1 MKHTPMK
8 SSKMASSSEEDLST
22 LVQLRGMAQGNI
34 TRIKNILTQA
44 QADQAEL
51 PSAQVKVYV
60 KKVESAYNEYHQHHQ
75 QIVAILPSNKKEE
88 QNEKFLQ
95 FETLHEEVS
104 IMLETLLE
112 AQAAPPAA
120 QQVQPPANQQPLVIQ
135 QSLPRAIPTF
145 DGRYENWDRFKIMF
159 RDAVDRTNEA
169 PRIKLYHLEKALV
182 GDAAGIIDVKTI
194 ADGNYAHA
202 WELLE
207 ERFEDQRRMI
217 DIHIA
222 GLLGVKKLSKE
233 DFGELRSLVESTTS
247 HVENLK
253 FLDQEFTG
261 VSELIVVHLI
271 ARALDPTTKKLW
283 ESTIKRGELPN
294 YEDTIQF
301 LKDRVSVLERCRDTD
316 EEAKAQRTSAKPATR
331 KQAFPNANAATAPPS
346 ADKRCTICDES
357 HVTYKCSVF
366 NGLSVSDR
374 LAKVKQKNVCYN
386 CLRSGHS
393 VKNCPSKKS
402 CSKCNKR
409 HHTLLH
415 LEGGAI
421 SSQPANENS
430 ANGVPGSAQPAALAV
445 RQQSAENQ
453 PSVTAAHSNNPVNPA
468 SQVVLLTALV
478 NVMDH
483 QQRPRVC
490 KALLDCG
497 SQVSFISQSFV
508 NTLGIQVEEVSV
520 PITGIGSVR
529 STIRQ
534 KCTINVHS
542 KCSDFSFMLNC
553 LVSPKIT
560 GQVPPVK
567 INLENWELPQGLRL
581 ADPSFHE
588 PSHVDLLIGMDW
600 FYDIMK
606 PGCLK
611 IDDNLPSL
619 HDSKLGWLV
628 GGKLLDCSS
637 NLVLNSCAVRV
648 DPVEELVQKFWEVEG
663 VSSELVLSSEE
674 EQCESQFASTHRRDD
689 SGRLIVHLPL
699 KDNASQLSDSRTM
712 ALRRFFMLES
722 KLQRHPDLKAQYD
735 AFMDEYESLGHC
747 REVQERDD
755 PPGVLKWYLP
765 HHAVLRPS
773 NTTTKCRVVFDASA
787 KVAGLSLN
795 DVLMTGYN
803 VQSDLLSI
811 ILRFRRY
818 RYVMSADVAKM
829 YRQVAVDPAFTPL
842 QRIFWRKSPQDPLR
856 VLELTTVTYGT
867 ASAPFLATR
876 SLLQLA
882 RDERET
888 FPLASAVVE
897 ENVYIDDA
905 LFGSDDFLQACEL
918 RDQLI
923 ALLQSGGMHLHKW
936 SSNTSQLLSPIP
948 SEDRDSCASFS
959 ESGFNE
965 VIKTL
970 GLMWNPST
978 DEFLFRSSP
987 SEKASRPTKRQ
998 VLSKIAKI
1006 YDPLGLISPV
1016 VVLAKI
1022 VMKKL
1027 WISKLNWDD
1036 PLDDTLLNEWENIL
1050 MSLPTSEQI
1059 RIPRHVL
1066 SNKAVRY
1073 ELHGFADASQKA
1085 YGACVY
1091 VRSIFPDGTA
1101 STKLV
1106 SAKSKIAPI
1115 SPLTIPRKELLAA
1128 LLLSR
1133 LISKV
1138 EAALEMSFSSIV
1150 LWSDSQVVLAWLHK
1164 PLGTLQTFVRHR
1176 VTEITSNTS
1185 HVWKYVRT
1193 DQNPADTVSR
1203 GQSAREL
1210 ANNEQWWNG
1219 PQFLC
1224 FVDYPEERPQSLQDC
1239 EIPELRVELAALS
1252 VMNYEEFP
1260 VLTKFAS
1267 FRKCQRIVA
1276 YMLRFISNVRK
1287 KQADRVMSR
1296 YLTIPELR
1304 AASNLIVGAIQHQE
1318 FAKEIECVRAD
1329 EPNHRLN
1336 NLKPFLDE
1344 DLLRVGGRLGQSQLP
1359 FGVKHQLIL
1368 PSNNP
1373 IVHGLINDV
1382 HRENHHAGNSMVQY
1396 LLRQHFWLINARSTI
1411 RKVLRTCVTC
1421 FRTNP
1426 TTIDQQ
1432 MGDLPSYRINP
1443 APVFERVGLDFA
1455 GPIYVKQSVRKATPV
1470 KGYICVFICM
1480 VTKAMHLEAVEDLST
1495 DSFLA
1500 AFQRFVSRRGYP
1512 KEVFSDNGTN
1522 FIGARS
1528 ALQELYRLFKEETTQ
1543 NKIFEYC
1550 QAKQIA
1556 WKTIPPNAPH
1566 FGGLWEAG
1574 VKSVKTVL
1582 KRVYQSTSLT
1592 LSGLS
1597 TLLCQIEAI
1606 LNSRP
1611 LYSQSNDPT
1620 EPEALT
1626 PGHFIANRPLLAIP
1640 EPSVVGI
1647 PTNRLSHWQHIQQLR
1662 EHFWKRWSRE
1672 YLTELQVRGKWTKQ
1686 KVNIQPGMVV
1696 LLKDDNLPPQC
1707 WNLGRVE
1714 RVHPGADNLVRVV
1727 DVRTKTGTFRRP
1739 IHKLAPLPI
1748 LDNDPNVQTSTFCR
1762 GENVQF
1768 DSSQTE
1774 EASSSG
1780 GDSVH
1785 HESSAHPTNAERTTM
1800 TKQRSNSERATIKS
1814 TAKQRPA
1821 SVLFHPSS
1829 RLPHSSEAEAK
1840 GAIAREDRMR
1850 QRAEPTDATV
1860 RQ

>member
-34 TRIKNILTQA
+34 TRIKNILTQT

-222 GLLGVKKLSKE
+222 GLLGVKKLAKE

-283 ESTIKRGELPN
+283 ESTIKRGEIPN

-346 ADKRCTICDES
+346 ADQRCTICDES

-402 CSKCNKR
+402 CSTCNKR

-430 ANGVPGSAQPAALAV
+430 ANGVPGSAQPAASAV

-483 QQRPRVC
+483 RQRPRVC

-497 SQVSFISQSFV
+497 SQ
-508 NTLGIQVEEVSV
+508 
-520 PITGIGSVR
+520 
-529 STIRQ
+529 
-534 KCTINVHS
+534 
-542 KCSDFSFMLNC
+542 
-553 LVSPKIT
+553 IT
-560 GQVPPVK
+560 GQVPSVK

-637 NLVLNSCAVRV
+637 NLVLNSCAVRI
-648 DPVEELVQKFWEVEG
+648 DPIEELVQKFWEVEG
-663 VSSELVLSSEE
+663 VSSEVVLSSEE

-689 SGRLIVHLPL
+689 SGRFIVHLPL
-699 KDNASQLSDSRTM
+699 KDNASQLSVSRTM

-735 AFMDEYESLGHC
+735 AFIDEYESLGHC

-818 RYVMSADVAKM
+818 RYVISADVAKM

-842 QRIFWRKSPQDPLR
+842 QRIFWRRSPQDPLR
-856 VLELTTVTYGT
+856 VLELTTVTFGT

-897 ENVYIDDA
+897 KNVYIDDA

-959 ESGFNE
+959 ESGLNE

-978 DEFLFRSSP
+978 DEFLFRSSL

-1022 VMKKL
+1022 VMQKL

-1036 PLDDTLLNEWENIL
+1036 PLDDTLLNEWENFL

-1059 RIPRHVL
+1059 RIPLHVL

-1085 YGACVY
+1085 YGACV
-1091 VRSIFPDGTA
+1091 
-1101 STKLV
+1101 
-1106 SAKSKIAPI
+1106 
-1115 SPLTIPRKELLAA
+1115 
-1128 LLLSR
+1128 
-1133 LISKV
+1133 
-1138 EAALEMSFSSIV
+1138 
-1150 LWSDSQVVLAWLHK
+1150 
-1164 PLGTLQTFVRHR
+1164 

-1219 PQFLC
+1219 PQILY
-1224 FVDYPEERPQSLQDC
+1224 FVDYSEEQPQSLQDC

-1276 YMLRFISNVRK
+1276 YMLRFISNARK
-1287 KQADRVMSR
+1287 RQADRVMSR

-1318 FAKEIECVRAD
+1318 FAKEIACVRAD

-1550 QAKQIA
+1550 QAKQII

-1574 VKSVKTVL
+1574 VKSVKAVL

-1592 LSGLS
+1592 LSGLY

-1611 LYSQSNDPT
+1611 LYSQSNDST

-1640 EPSVVGI
+1640 EPSVLGI

-1714 RVHPGADNLVRVV
+1714 RVHPGIDNLVRVV

-1748 LDNDPNVQTSTFCR
+1748 LDDDPNVQTSTLCR

-1780 GDSVH
+1780 GDSLH

>member
-22 LVQLRGMAQGNI
+22 LVLLRGMAQGNI

-60 KKVESAYNEYHQHHQ
+60 KKVEGAYNEYHQHHQ

-145 DGRYENWDRFKIMF
+145 DGRYENWERFKIMF

-207 ERFEDQRRMI
+207 ERFDDQRRMI

-301 LKDRVSVLERCRDTD
+301 LKDRVSVLERCRDTA
-316 EEAKAQRTSAKPATR
+316 EEAKTQRTSVKPATR
-331 KQAFPNANAATAPPS
+331 KQAFPNANAATAPSS
-346 ADKRCTICDES
+346 ADQRCTICDES

-415 LEGGAI
+415 LEAGAI
-421 SSQPANENS
+421 STQPANENS
-430 ANGVPGSAQPAALAV
+430 ANGVPGSAQPTASAV

-497 SQVSFISQSFV
+497 SQ
-508 NTLGIQVEEVSV
+508 
-520 PITGIGSVR
+520 
-529 STIRQ
+529 
-534 KCTINVHS
+534 
-542 KCSDFSFMLNC
+542 
-553 LVSPKIT
+553 
-560 GQVPPVK
+560 
-567 INLENWELPQGLRL
+567 
-581 ADPSFHE
+581 
-588 PSHVDLLIGMDW
+588 
-600 FYDIMK
+600 
-606 PGCLK
+606 
-611 IDDNLPSL
+611 
-619 HDSKLGWLV
+619 
-628 GGKLLDCSS
+628 
-637 NLVLNSCAVRV
+637 
-648 DPVEELVQKFWEVEG
+648 
-663 VSSELVLSSEE
+663 
-674 EQCESQFASTHRRDD
+674 
-689 SGRLIVHLPL
+689 
-699 KDNASQLSDSRTM
+699 
-712 ALRRFFMLES
+712 
-722 KLQRHPDLKAQYD
+722 
-735 AFMDEYESLGHC
+735 
-747 REVQERDD
+747 
-755 PPGVLKWYLP
+755 
-765 HHAVLRPS
+765 
-773 NTTTKCRVVFDASA
+773 
-787 KVAGLSLN
+787 
-795 DVLMTGYN
+795 
-803 VQSDLLSI
+803 
-811 ILRFRRY
+811 
-818 RYVMSADVAKM
+818 
-829 YRQVAVDPAFTPL
+829 
-842 QRIFWRKSPQDPLR
+842 
-856 VLELTTVTYGT
+856 
-867 ASAPFLATR
+867 
-876 SLLQLA
+876 
-882 RDERET
+882 
-888 FPLASAVVE
+888 
-897 ENVYIDDA
+897 
-905 LFGSDDFLQACEL
+905 
-918 RDQLI
+918 
-923 ALLQSGGMHLHKW
+923 
-936 SSNTSQLLSPIP
+936 
-948 SEDRDSCASFS
+948 
-959 ESGFNE
+959 
-965 VIKTL
+965 
-970 GLMWNPST
+970 
-978 DEFLFRSSP
+978 
-987 SEKASRPTKRQ
+987 
-998 VLSKIAKI
+998 
-1006 YDPLGLISPV
+1006 
-1016 VVLAKI
+1016 
-1022 VMKKL
+1022 
-1027 WISKLNWDD
+1027 
-1036 PLDDTLLNEWENIL
+1036 
-1050 MSLPTSEQI
+1050 
-1059 RIPRHVL
+1059 
-1066 SNKAVRY
+1066 
-1073 ELHGFADASQKA
+1073 
-1085 YGACVY
+1085 
-1091 VRSIFPDGTA
+1091 
-1101 STKLV
+1101 
-1106 SAKSKIAPI
+1106 
-1115 SPLTIPRKELLAA
+1115 
-1128 LLLSR
+1128 
-1133 LISKV
+1133 
-1138 EAALEMSFSSIV
+1138 
-1150 LWSDSQVVLAWLHK
+1150 
-1164 PLGTLQTFVRHR
+1164 
-1176 VTEITSNTS
+1176 
-1185 HVWKYVRT
+1185 
-1193 DQNPADTVSR
+1193 
-1203 GQSAREL
+1203 
-1210 ANNEQWWNG
+1210 
-1219 PQFLC
+1219 
-1224 FVDYPEERPQSLQDC
+1224 
-1239 EIPELRVELAALS
+1239 
-1252 VMNYEEFP
+1252 
-1260 VLTKFAS
+1260 
-1267 FRKCQRIVA
+1267 
-1276 YMLRFISNVRK
+1276 

-1373 IVHGLINDV
+1373 IVHGLISDV

-1470 KGYICVFICM
+1470 KSYICVFICM

-1543 NKIFEYC
+1543 NKIFAYC
-1550 QAKQIA
+1550 QAKQIV

-1611 LYSQSNDPT
+1611 LYSQSNNPT

-1714 RVHPGADNLVRVV
+1714 RVHP
-1727 DVRTKTGTFRRP
+1727 
-1739 IHKLAPLPI
+1739 
-1748 LDNDPNVQTSTFCR
+1748 
-1762 GENVQF
+1762 NVQF

-1780 GDSVH
+1780 GDSLH
-1785 HESSAHPTNAERTTM
+1785 HESSAHPTNDERTTT
-1800 TKQRSNSERATIKS
+1800 TKRVLNSKAAIIKL
-1814 TAKQRPA
+1814 TTEQRPA

-1840 GAIAREDRMR
+1840 AAIAREDRMRHR